1 MYLVGNTLGMSKTR
15 RADRRHGLTEPL
27 TSVNPLGGTMSIGR
41 AIVIPAIV
49 AFGVAGSTLATAAI
63 TVAAAHP
70 TSIHVQASTSSAQP
84 LMFYHA

>member
-1 MYLVGNTLGMSKTR
+1 MSKMR
-15 RADRRHGLTEPL
+15 RAGRRHGLTEPL

-49 AFGVAGSTLATAAI
+49 AFGVAGSTVATTAI

-70 TSIHVQASTSSAQP
+70 TSVHVQASSAPAQP
-84 LMFYHA
+84 LMYYHG

>member
-1 MYLVGNTLGMSKTR
+1 MGMSKMR
-15 RADRRHGLTEPL
+15 RASRRHGLAEPL

-49 AFGVAGSTLATAAI
+49 AFGVAGSTLATSAI

-70 TSIHVQASTSSAQP
+70 ASIHVQASAPTAQP
-84 LMFYHA
+84 LMFYHG

>member
-1 MYLVGNTLGMSKTR
+1 MDMTEIR
-15 RADRRHGLTEPL
+15 RAGRRHGLAGAL
-27 TSVNPLGGTMSIGR
+27 TSVNPLGGNMSIGR

-49 AFGVAGSTLATAAI
+49 AFGIAGSTLATSAI

-70 TSIHVQASTSSAQP
+70 ASVHVQAASAPASP